1 VTKPDDITDVEDQLY
16 QMIIEEISDMS
27 EKDSKKYVPS
37 EWTK

>member
-27 EKDSKKYVPS
+27 ERDSKNYVAS

>member
-1 VTKPDDITDVEDQLY
+1 MTKPDDITDVEDQLY

-27 EKDSKKYVPS
+27 EKDSKKYVAS